1 MDSVWAG
8 GLIALIAGSLLSV
21 FQLKL
26 VLWVHQSLSNFTGNY
41 SCVFSGIRDGRKQK
55 HTKINH
61 NIKTAAKKCS
71 AALTH
76 PATL

>member
-8 GLIALIAGSLLSV
+8 GPIALIAGSLLSV

-26 VLWVHQSLSNFTGNY
+26 VTDEPRELSNFKGNH
-41 SCVFSGIRDGRKQK
+41 SCVFSGIRDGSKRK
-55 HTKINH
+55 HTKLSH
-61 NIKTAAKKCS
+61 DFKTTAKKCS

-76 PATL
+76 PVTL